1 MHGHSNTSAIGAN
14 MNDSTRINDA
24 TRPSGNDDD
33 PAAAK
38 RLLDNIRERLDNLGF
53 DLARL
58 GRAIDGPPGAVSALA
73 VELLDEDQ
81 DPLADLGPAPTGSS
95 S

>member
-24 TRPSGNDDD
+24 TRPSGNGDDQ
-33 PAAAK
+33 AAAK
-38 RLLDNIRERLDNLGF
+38 RLLADIRERLDNLGF

-58 GRAIDGPPGAVSALA
+58 GRALDGPPGTVSALA
-73 VELLDEDQ
+73 AELLDEGQ
-81 DPLADLGPAPTGSS
+81 DPVPGPGRT
-95 S
+95 